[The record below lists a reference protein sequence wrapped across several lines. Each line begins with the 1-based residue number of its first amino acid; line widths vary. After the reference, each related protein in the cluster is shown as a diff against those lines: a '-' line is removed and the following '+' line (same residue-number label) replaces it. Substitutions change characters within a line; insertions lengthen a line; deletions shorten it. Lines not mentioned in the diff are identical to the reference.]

1 MFSVNIKKI
10 LLVILASYLA
20 SCSIPKT
27 DFEQDQNTL
36 LTIDKGSIIGS
47 NNGNTYQWLGIQYGS
62 IPDSSYRWKRGAET
76 EKWDGVYEAQN
87 LAIPA
92 FKRDH

>member
-1 MFSVNIKKI
+1 MFSINIKKI

-47 NNGNTYQWLGIQYGS
+47 NNGNTYVYIRRVCIEY
-62 IPDSSYRWKRGAET
+62 IRGHFLLNIYIYIYIYMRA
-76 EKWDGVYEAQN
+76 
-87 LAIPA
+87 
-92 FKRDH
+92 R